1 MTSNLRAALP
11 GFVATAIALAWL
23 VARDTAGSPALAL
36 FLFGGAAFAALGFV
50 GLDLLAAAAPLPG
63 ASATRLRRLAAAAL
77 CAPLALLVVRVLREP
92 AAAAMP
98 ELIPLGLVVAAAAA
112 LAVDRLAPRLGAP
125 DSPRFWLGAAVAGF
139 QLSLL
144 FVYLHEVE
152 DTLAVVR
159 EGTERMHEALFF
171 GTWLASVA
179 LLLPWAGRIAGRAG
193 LAPSSRGWRLW
204 GALAALAGLVAL
216 ELDRRE
222 LVGLYPGLHLWL
234 QAVGVLSL
242 DAGLSRLCAPAEGRA
257 RRLLVRAGVVAL
269 ALLVLGA
276 ASFAIWAR
284 VLGVDDRAFRA
295 QVAHS
300 AIGAPL
306 LRIAGRPQHH
316 ALHADVV
323 LRYELFHDVPP
334 PPNDWNVV
342 LISVDALRSDA
353 IPDPDD
359 PDKSAAPR
367 LAELASTCVDFRRA
381 YSPGSRTA
389 IGMGALM
396 LGRYSAHIE
405 WEMWMW
411 DRKAVDP
418 DQSKADLHTL
428 AKDLKY
434 TTLPKI
440 PPAGNLAQRLKA
452 AGMVTLATPWDN
464 YSRFFRKGTGFE
476 TGFDEYTDVE
486 AYKWR
491 EPASAKVLELALA
504 QQKRAKGRRF
514 FQWIHLFDPHESRG
528 KPEAYADLVAAM
540 DGAVG
545 GFLAEL
551 ERRGLRDRTAIVL
564 VADHGEALGAHNNK
578 THATSLYDEQVRV
591 PMLICLPGRAG
602 KVFRRPV
609 STLDA
614 SATILALAGASLE
627 GIDGVNLLPLIEQD
641 RYPERRPVVTE
652 LHRYHSNEA
661 VRTVDLQA
669 LVVDHW
675 KLIRDVLRDTLELYD
690 LEADPEEL
698 RNVLYA
704 EPETAEELEGML
716 DALVAGRIDPVPPR
730 PLFSSRPAAFE
741 VTRDSALLWAR
752 TTLPTE
758 IHFELATRKDFKD
771 LRSTEPTRV
780 SAESDF
786 VHTAEVAELAP
797 ATRYFYRAVFTH
809 EGEATRSEAGSFTT
823 AAAAPKAIK
832 IAWGADLMT
841 DHQPY
846 KLLDLVRRQ
855 KPDLFVLAGDAMYAD
870 IPAKNAAVDL
880 KGYRAR
886 HRAVRSDASLQAL
899 LAGTATAAIW
909 DDHEIANNAHRA
921 SPGLDAA
928 RQAFR
933 EQWPVRSADPE
944 ALGLYRALRPA
955 PQVELFIL
963 DLRSFRDPPDERG
976 TMLGAHQKA
985 WLAGALAASTAQLK
999 VIVSSV
1005 PVFAPFGDDSWAAFP
1020 GERDELRALLA
1031 AQPAG
1036 GVVVLSGDY
1045 HLAWHLVDEASG
1057 VHEFVAGPLAAWS
1070 FRQMQPDHAET
1081 IAAVGRFAYAEGP
1094 NFGVLEVS
1102 PEGAAT
1108 VRYLDGKG
1116 KERYSFAL
1124 SGEPAPAPGG

>member
-1 MTSNLRAALP
+1 MTTSLRAGLP
-11 GFVATAIALAWL
+11 GFLTTALALVWL

-36 FLFGGAAFAALGFV
+36 FLFGGAAFGVLGLV

-63 ASATRLRRLAAAAL
+63 APAGRLRRLAAATI
-77 CAPLALLVVRVLREP
+77 CAPLVLLVVRVLGEP

-98 ELIPLGLVVAAAAA
+98 ELVPLGLVVAALAA
-112 LAVDRLAPRLGAP
+112 LVVVRLGPRLGAP
-125 DSPRFWLGAAVAGF
+125 ESPRFWLGAAVAGV
-139 QLSLL
+139 QLSVL
-144 FVYLHEVE
+144 FVYLHLVE

-171 GTWLASVA
+171 GTWIASLA

-193 LAPSSRGWRLW
+193 LAPSSRGWRVW
-204 GALAALAGLVAL
+204 GGLAVLVGLAALEV
-216 ELDRRE
+216 DRRE

-234 QAVGVLSL
+234 QLVGVLSL
-242 DAGLSRLCAPAEGRA
+242 DAGLSLCAPASAPA
-257 RRLLVRAGVVAL
+257 RRLLARAGAVAL
-269 ALLVLGA
+269 ALLLLGA
-276 ASFAIWAR
+276 TSFAVWAR
-284 VLGVDDRAFRA
+284 VVGVDDRAFRS
-295 QVAHS
+295 QVAQS

-306 LRIAGRPQHH
+306 LRIAGRPQQH

-334 PPNDWNVV
+334 PPNDWNVI
-342 LISVDALRSDA
+342 LISVDALRGAA

-359 PDKSAAPR
+359 PDKRAAPR
-367 LAELASTCVDFRRA
+367 LAALAETCVDFRRA

-411 DRKAVDP
+411 ARKAVDP
-418 DQSKADLHTL
+418 EQSKADHHTL

-440 PPAGNLAQRLKA
+440 PPEGNLAQRLKA
-452 AGMVTLATPWDN
+452 AGLVTLATPWDS

-476 TGFDEYTDVE
+476 TGFDDYTDVE
-486 AYKWR
+486 PFKWR

-504 QQKRAKGRRF
+504 QQQRAKGRRF

-528 KPEAYADLVAAM
+528 KPEAYAELVAAM
-540 DGAVG
+540 DGAIG
-545 GFLAEL
+545 DFLDEL
-551 ERRGLRDRTAIVL
+551 GRRNLRDRTAIVL
-564 VADHGEALGAHNNK
+564 VADHGEALGAHNHK

-614 SATILALAGASLE
+614 SATILALAGASLK
-627 GIDGVNLLPLIEQD
+627 GIDGVNLLPLIDGD

-652 LHRYHSNEA
+652 LHRYQSTEA
-661 VRTVDLQA
+661 IRTVDLQA
-669 LVVDHW
+669 IVLDHW

-690 LEADPEEL
+690 LEADPGEL
-698 RNVLYA
+698 RSVLHA

-716 DALVAGRIDPVPPR
+716 DALVAGRVDPAPPR

-741 VTRDSALLWAR
+741 VTGEGALLWAR
-752 TTLPTE
+752 TTLPADV
-758 IHFELATRKDFKD
+758 HFELATRKDFKD
-771 LRSTEPTRV
+771 LRGTAPTRV
-780 SAESDF
+780 TGDSDF
-786 VHTAEVAELAP
+786 THVADVAGLTP
-797 ATRYFYRAVFTH
+797 GVRYFYRAVLTH
-809 EGEATRSEAGSFTT
+809 AGEATRSDAGSFTA

-846 KLLDLVRRQ
+846 KILDLVRRQ
-855 KPDLFVLAGDAMYAD
+855 KPDLFVLAGDTMYAD

-899 LAGTATAAIW
+899 LAATATAAIW
-909 DDHEIANNAHRA
+909 DDHEIVNNAHRDT
-921 SPGLDAA
+921 PGLDLA

-933 EQWPVRSADPE
+933 EQWPVRAADP
-944 ALGLYRALRPA
+944 AGVGLYRTLRPA

-963 DLRSFRDPPDERG
+963 DLRSFRDAPDEGG
-976 TMLGAHQKA
+976 TMLGAEQKA
-985 WLAGALAASTAQLK
+985 WLAGALAASSAPLK

-1005 PVFAPFGDDSWAAFP
+1005 PVFAPFGEDSWTAFP
-1020 GERDELRALLA
+1020 GARDDLRALLA

-1045 HLAWHLVDEASG
+1045 HLAWHLVDDASG

-1070 FRQMQPDHAET
+1070 FLQMQPNRLD
-1081 IAAVGRFAYAEGP
+1081 AVTSTGRFAYTEGP

-1108 VRYLDGKG
+1108 VRYFDGKG
-1116 KERYSFAL
+1116 KERHSFAL